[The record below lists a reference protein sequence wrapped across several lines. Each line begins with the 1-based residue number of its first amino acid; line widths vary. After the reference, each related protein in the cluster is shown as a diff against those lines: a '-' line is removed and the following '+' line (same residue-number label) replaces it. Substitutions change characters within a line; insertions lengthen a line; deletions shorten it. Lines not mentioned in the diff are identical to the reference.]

1 MIRGFVGVDIFF
13 VISGY
18 LITSIIWNQRQAGR
32 FSFVD
37 FWARRARR
45 ILPALFAMIIAVLAV
60 GWFLLAPKDYEELGR
75 SVRYQVMFVSN
86 ILFMRQDGYFDVAS
100 DLKPLLHTWSLAVE
114 EQFYI
119 VFPLLLTLLSSRL
132 KAWRLALFAVLLVS
146 FGLSVWAVAHHPEKA
161 FFLLPM
167 RAWELLAGA
176 MLAVALIVPWTR
188 RTGSIRLLRA

>member
-1 MIRGFVGVDIFF
+1 MSTLAYRRDIDGLRAIAVIAVVLFHFGVPGFTGGFVGVDIFF

-45 ILPALFAMIIAVLAV
+45 ILPALFVMILAVLAV
-60 GWFLLAPKDYEELGR
+60 GWFLMAPKDYEELGR

-132 KAWRLALFAVLLVS
+132 KHWRLALFAC
-146 FGLSVWAVAHHPEKA
+146 VAGVV
-161 FFLLPM
+161 
-167 RAWELLAGA
+167 RAQ
-176 MLAVALIVPWTR
+176 
-188 RTGSIRLLRA
+188 RLGRCASP